1 MPTDFTN
8 ILYSK
13 ILQSLE
19 TLINGEF
26 NTPVYYD
33 QHRGN
38 HSFLILPV
46 ADELVGHL
54 HDGIERRYTIE
65 IEYEL
70 KIGGTYNKND
80 IKQVS
85 NTKERLKTVIFNN
98 MSYSSGDAWFDAGI
112 ENIDYE
118 RDTENA
124 DTLRAVATFNCTNI
138 EII

>member
-1 MPTDFTN
+1 MPTSFTN
-8 ILYSK
+8 IIYDK

-19 TLINGEF
+19 AIINGEF
-26 NTPVYYD
+26 SIPVYYD

-38 HSFLILPV
+38 HSFLITPV

-65 IEYEL
+65 IEYQ
-70 KIGGTYNKND
+70 ITVGGTYNKND
-80 IKQVS
+80 IKQIS
-85 NTKERLKTVIFNN
+85 NNMERLKTVIFNN

-112 ENIDYE
+112 DSIDYE
-118 RDTENA
+118 RDTEESDILKA
-124 DTLRAVATFNCTNI
+124 IATFNCTNI

>member
-8 ILYSK
+8 IIYDK

-19 TLINGEF
+19 TIINGEF
-26 NTPVYYD
+26 SIPVYYD

-38 HSFLILPV
+38 HSFLITPV

-65 IEYEL
+65 IEYQL
-70 KIGGTYNKND
+70 KVGGTYNKND

-85 NTKERLKTVIFNN
+85 NNMERLKTVIFNN

-112 ENIDYE
+112 DNIDYE
-118 RDTENA
+118 RDTEEL
-124 DTLRAVATFNCTNI
+124 DMLRAIATFNCTNI